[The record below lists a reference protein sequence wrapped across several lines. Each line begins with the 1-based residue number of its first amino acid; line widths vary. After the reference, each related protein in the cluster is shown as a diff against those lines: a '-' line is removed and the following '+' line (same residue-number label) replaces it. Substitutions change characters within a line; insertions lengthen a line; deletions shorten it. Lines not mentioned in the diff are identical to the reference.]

1 MEVEE
6 PDGFEVVGHVP
17 IAKLPYNNPGTA
29 YTIVKLGSPDTGE
42 WAGQL
47 EGGSSGVPSCRLHTY
62 IRTSILPYVVA
73 SFVFSYG
80 IFIYIHTYT
89 YVIILNCLC
98 LYFVHMYCTCQSS
111 LLVE

>member
-17 IAKLPYNNPGTA
+17 IAKLPYNSPGTA

-47 EGGSSGVPSCRLHTY
+47 EGGSSGVASCRLHTY
-62 IRTSILPYVVA
+62 VHTYVLPYC
-73 SFVFSYG
+73 
-80 IFIYIHTYT
+80 H
-89 YVIILNCLC
+89 
-98 LYFVHMYCTCQSS
+98 
-111 LLVE
+111 LL